1 MYYLSQSCTLKNLE
15 MQEAPQPEDENPAI
29 TPEEQQE
36 DIQEAL
42 SEPRNNAVDKQ
53 VADGLEALANIS

>member
-1 MYYLSQSCTLKNLE
+1 